1 MTSLAPSRLVT
12 SCAALVGVLLSVG
25 AALAAPLVDGVI
37 ADPSIGSQ
45 AITFHG
51 ASDPTDVTVPVVFT
65 PLTRDAFTKAAP
77 LMLPC
82 DVSFL
87 AVGMSWK
94 NITASQPLYIEW
106 AGAVFDNGSE
116 KTRIPDAYGRTT
128 AFIAD
133 GRLWQPGQVGG
144 GGFIFIAEAPLV
156 SWTTASLPAN
166 VPLRLQMETRGFTA
180 PAFDPIRG
188 GYALSNLFVEGV
200 IYNNNYRIWVERS
213 CP

>member
-1 MTSLAPSRLVT
+1 MTSLAPSRLVA
-12 SCAALVGVLLSVG
+12 SCAATAALVLAVG
-25 AALAAPLVDGVI
+25 PALAAPLVDGVI

-45 AITFHG
+45 AITYH
-51 ASDPTDVTVPVVFT
+51 ATSNPTDVTLPVVFT
-65 PLTRDAFTKAAP
+65 PPTRDAFTKAAP

-106 AGAVFDNGSE
+106 AGAVFENGSE

-128 AFIAD
+128 AYIAD

-144 GGFIFIAEAPLV
+144 GGLIFIAEAPLL
-156 SWTTASLPAN
+156 SWTAASFPAN

-188 GYALSNLFVEGV
+188 GYALSNLFQEGV
-200 IYNNNYRIWVERS
+200 IWNNNYRVWVQRS